1 MKPASITQNNATP
14 TPLLWRGWGRLIS
27 MAWRN
32 IWRNKRRTLIT
43 VASIFFGVLLSAY
56 MTSMQEGSYSKMVD
70 IVVKF
75 YSGYMQVHH
84 EDYWENKS
92 INNTFDYDQA
102 MIDQLKSNP
111 EVDFV
116 IPRLESFGLAS
127 AGELT
132 RGSAVFGIV
141 PDVETQL
148 TGIADK
154 IVSGNYLQASDDGV
168 VIGDGLAK
176 FLNLNLNDT
185 LVVLTQGY
193 HGVSSAGKF
202 PVHGIIKHVS
212 PELNKSIIYMELKT
226 CQSFLGAENKLTSL
240 VVNVADNDAMKR
252 TLMKLKKE
260 INPPFSIMS
269 WEEMQPEVVQQIE
282 SDRAGGVIMK
292 AILYI
297 VIAFGIFGTI
307 MMMIAERRREF
318 GVMISI
324 GMQKQKLAIIL
335 FIETL
340 FIGLLGILSGMA
352 VSLPLLLIQAKN
364 PIPLT
369 GETAKLMEDFGFEPF
384 MFFSTAPEVFW
395 QQAISVFVLTLL
407 IGIYPVVATLK
418 LKAIKALHG

>member
-1 MKPASITQNNATP
+1 MTTNLN
-14 TPLLWRGWGRLIS
+14 L
-27 MAWRN
+27 AWRN

-56 MTSMQEGSYSKMVD
+56 MTSMQEGSYDKMVD

-92 INNTFDYDQA
+92 INSSFDYDQA
-102 MIDQLKSNP
+102 LIDQLKKHP
-111 EVDFV
+111 EIDFV

-132 RGSAVFGIV
+132 RGTAIFGIV

-148 TGIADK
+148 TGIANK
-154 IVSGNYLQASDDGV
+154 IVSGKYLQATDDGV
-168 VIGDGLAK
+168 VIGEGLAK
-176 FLNLNLNDT
+176 YLKLGLSDT
-185 LVVLTQGY
+185 LVIITQGY
-193 HGVSSAGKF
+193 HGVSAAGKF
-202 PVHGIIKHVS
+202 PVRGIIKHAS
-212 PELNKSIIYMELKT
+212 PELNKSIVYMELKT
-226 CQSFLGAENKLTSL
+226 CQYFLSAENKLTSL
-240 VVNVADNDAMKR
+240 VVNVADNDVMNR
-252 TLMKLKKE
+252 TLKTLKSE
-260 INPPFSIMS
+260 IKSPYSVMS

-282 SDRAGGVIMK
+282 SDRAGGILMK

-324 GMQKQKLAIIL
+324 GMQKRKLSVIL
-335 FIETL
+335 FFETL
-340 FIGLLGILSGMA
+340 FIGLLGIISGLA
-352 VSLPLLLIQAKN
+352 ITLPLILIQAKN

-369 GETAKLMEDFGFEPF
+369 GETAKLMEDFGFEPY

-395 QQAISVFVLTLL
+395 QQAISVFVITML
-407 IGIYPVVATLK
+407 IGIYPVVAARRIK
-418 LKAIKALHG
+418 EIKALHGT

>member
-1 MKPASITQNNATP
+1 MTTNMK
-14 TPLLWRGWGRLIS
+14 L
-27 MAWRN
+27 AWRN
-32 IWRNKRRTLIT
+32 LWRNKRRTLIT

-56 MTSMQEGSYSKMVD
+56 MTSMQEGSYDKMVE

-92 INNTFDYDQA
+92 INNSFDYDQA
-102 MIDQLKSNP
+102 LVDRLKSNP

-132 RGSAVFGIV
+132 RGAAVFGIV
-141 PDVETQL
+141 PDIETQL
-148 TGIADK
+148 TGIAEK
-154 IVSGNYLQASDDGV
+154 IISGKYLQADDDGV

-176 FLNLNLNDT
+176 FLKLNLNDT

-240 VVNVADNDAMKR
+240 VVNVADNEVMKR
-252 TLMKLKKE
+252 TLKNLRKE
-260 INPPFSIMS
+260 IKPPYSIMS

-307 MMMIAERRREF
+307 MMMMAERRREF

-324 GMQKQKLAIIL
+324 GMQKRKLAVIL
-335 FIETL
+335 FIETI

-369 GETAKLMEDFGFEPF
+369 GETAKLMEDFGFEPY
-384 MFFSTAPEVFW
+384 MFFSTAPGVFW

-407 IGIYPVVATLK
+407 IGIYPVIASLRIRE
-418 LKAIKALHG
+418 IKALHGT

>member
-1 MKPASITQNNATP
+1 MFTNIK
-14 TPLLWRGWGRLIS
+14 L
-27 MAWRN
+27 AWRN

-56 MTSMQEGSYSKMVD
+56 MTSMQEGSYDKMVE

-84 EDYWENKS
+84 EDYWKNKS
-92 INNTFDYDQA
+92 INNSFDYDQA
-102 MIDQLKSNP
+102 MIDKLKANP

-127 AGELT
+127 SGELT
-132 RGSAVFGIV
+132 RGAAIFGIV
-141 PDVETQL
+141 PGVETGL

-154 IVSGNYLQASDDGV
+154 VISGKYLQSSDDGL

-176 FLNLNLNDT
+176 YLKLSLNDT
-185 LVVLTQGY
+185 LVIITQGY

-202 PVHGIIKHVS
+202 PVRGIIKHVS
-212 PELNKSIIYMELKT
+212 PELNKSVIYMELKT
-226 CQSFLGAENKLTSL
+226 CQSFLDAENKLTSL
-240 VVNVADNDAMKR
+240 VVNVADNDAMNR
-252 TLMKLKKE
+252 TLKILKSE
-260 INPPFSIMS
+260 IMSPFSVMS

-307 MMMIAERRREF
+307 MMMMAERRREF

-324 GMQKQKLAIIL
+324 GMQKRKLSVIL

-352 VSLPLLLIQAKN
+352 ISLPLLLVQSRN

-369 GETAKLMEDFGFEPF
+369 GETAKLMEDFGFEPY
-384 MFFSTAPEVFW
+384 MFFSTSPEVFW
-395 QQAISVFVLTLL
+395 QQAISVFVITML
-407 IGIYPVVATLK
+407 IGIYPIIASLRIRE
-418 LKAIKALHG
+418 IKALHG

>member
-1 MKPASITQNNATP
+1 MTTNLK
-14 TPLLWRGWGRLIS
+14 L
-27 MAWRN
+27 AWRN

-56 MTSMQEGSYSKMVD
+56 MTSMQEGSYGKMVE

-92 INNTFDYDQA
+92 INSSFDYDQA
-102 MIDQLKSNP
+102 LIDQLKKHQ
-111 EVDFV
+111 EIDFV

-132 RGSAVFGIV
+132 RGSAIFGIV

-148 TGIADK
+148 TGIAEK
-154 IVSGNYLQASDDGV
+154 IVSGKYLQPTDDGV

-176 FLNLNLNDT
+176 YLKLGLSDT
-185 LVVLTQGY
+185 LVIITQGY
-193 HGVSSAGKF
+193 HGVSAAGKF
-202 PVHGIIKHVS
+202 PIRGIIKHVS

-226 CQSFLGAENKLTSL
+226 CQNFLGAENKLTSL
-240 VVNVADNDAMKR
+240 VVNVADNEVMKR
-252 TLMKLKKE
+252 MLKTLKNE
-260 INPPFSIMS
+260 IQSPWSVMS

-292 AILYI
+292 AILYV

-324 GMQKQKLAIIL
+324 GMQKRKLSVIL
-335 FIETL
+335 FFETI
-340 FIGLLGILSGMA
+340 FIGVLGILSGLA
-352 VSLPLLLIQAKN
+352 VSLPLLLFQSKN

-384 MFFSTAPEVFW
+384 MFFSVAPEVFW
-395 QQAISVFVLTLL
+395 QQAVSVFVLTML
-407 IGIYPVVATLK
+407 IGIYPVVAARRIK
-418 LKAIKALHG
+418 EIKALHGT

>member
-1 MKPASITQNNATP
+1 MTTNIK
-14 TPLLWRGWGRLIS
+14 L
-27 MAWRN
+27 AWRN
-32 IWRNKRRTLIT
+32 LWRNKRRTLIT

-56 MTSMQEGSYSKMVD
+56 MTSMQEGSYSKMVE

-92 INNTFDYDQA
+92 INNSFDYDQA
-102 MIDQLKSNP
+102 LIVRLKSHP
-111 EVDFV
+111 DVDFV

-132 RGSAVFGIV
+132 RGAAVFGIV
-141 PDVETQL
+141 PEVETQL
-148 TGIADK
+148 TGIAEK
-154 IVSGNYLQASDDGV
+154 IVSGKYLQADDDGV

-176 FLNLNLNDT
+176 FLNLQLNDT

-252 TLMKLKKE
+252 TLMNLKRE
-260 INPPFSIMS
+260 IKTPYSIMS

-297 VIAFGIFGTI
+297 VIAFGIFGT
-307 MMMIAERRREF
+307 
-318 GVMISI
+318 
-324 GMQKQKLAIIL
+324 KLAVIL

-369 GETAKLMEDFGFEPF
+369 GETAKLMEDFGFEPY

-395 QQAISVFVLTLL
+395 QQAISVFVLTVL
-407 IGIYPVVATLK
+407 IGIYPIIASLRIK
-418 LKAIKALHG
+418 EIKALHGT

>member
-1 MKPASITQNNATP
+1 MTTNIK
-14 TPLLWRGWGRLIS
+14 L
-27 MAWRN
+27 AWRN

-43 VASIFFGVLLSAY
+43 VSSIFFGVLLSAY
-56 MTSMQEGSYSKMVD
+56 MTSMQEGSYDKMVE

-92 INNTFDYDQA
+92 INNSFDYDESLVKKLTA
-102 MIDQLKSNP
+102 HP

-127 AGELT
+127 SEELT
-132 RGSAVFGIV
+132 RGSAIFGIV
-141 PDVETQL
+141 PEVENRL
-148 TGIADK
+148 TGIASK
-154 IVSGNYLQASDDGV
+154 IISGTYLANNDNGV
-168 VIGDGLAK
+168 VIGEGLAR
-176 FLNLNLNDT
+176 FLKLNLNDT
-185 LVVLTQGY
+185 LVIITQGF

-252 TLMKLKKE
+252 TLKKLKSE
-260 INPPFSIMS
+260 IQSPFSVMS

-282 SDRAGGVIMK
+282 SDRAGGIIMK

-324 GMQKQKLAIIL
+324 GMQKKKLAVVL

-340 FIGLLGILSGMA
+340 FIGLLGILSGIV
-352 VSLPLLLIQAKN
+352 VSLPLLLIQAQN

-369 GETAKLMEDFGFEPF
+369 GETAKLMEDFGFEPY

-407 IGIYPVVATLK
+407 IGIYPIITSLRLK
-418 LKAIKALHG
+418 EIKALHG

>member
-1 MKPASITQNNATP
+1 MKTNIK
-14 TPLLWRGWGRLIS
+14 L
-27 MAWRN
+27 AWRN

-56 MTSMQEGSYSKMVD
+56 MTSMQEGSYDKMVE

-75 YSGYMQVHH
+75 YSGYMQVHQQ
-84 EDYWENKS
+84 DYWENKS
-92 INNTFDYDQA
+92 INNSFDYDQA
-102 MIDQLKSNP
+102 LIDRIKSHP

-132 RGSAVFGIV
+132 RGAAIFGIV

-154 IVSGNYLQASDDGV
+154 IVSGKYLQANDDGV
-168 VIGDGLAK
+168 VIGDGLAR
-176 FLNLNLNDT
+176 FLKLSLNDT
-185 LVVLTQGY
+185 LVIITQGY

-226 CQSFLGAENKLTSL
+226 SQSFLGADNKLTSL

-252 TLMKLKKE
+252 TLKKLKTE
-260 INPPFSIMS
+260 IQLPFSVMS
-269 WEEMQPEVVQQIE
+269 WDEMQPEIVQQIE
-282 SDRAGGVIMK
+282 SDRAGGIIMK

-324 GMQKQKLAIIL
+324 GMQKKKLAVVL

-340 FIGLLGILSGMA
+340 FIGLLGIFSGIA
-352 VSLPLLLIQAKN
+352 ISLPLLLIQAQN

-369 GETAKLMEDFGFEPF
+369 GETAKLMEDFGFEPY

-395 QQAISVFVLTLL
+395 QQAISVFVMAVL
-407 IGIYPVVATLK
+407 IGIYPIVATLK
-418 LKAIKALHG
+418 IKAIKALHG

>member
-1 MKPASITQNNATP
+1 MTTNIK
-14 TPLLWRGWGRLIS
+14 L
-27 MAWRN
+27 AWRN

-43 VASIFFGVLLSAY
+43 IASIFFGVLLSAY
-56 MTSMQEGSYSKMVD
+56 MTSMQEGSYGKMVE

-84 EDYWENKS
+84 KDYWENKS
-92 INNTFDYDQA
+92 INNSFDYDQA
-102 MIDQLKSNP
+102 LVDQIKKHP
-111 EVDFV
+111 EIDFV

-132 RGSAVFGIV
+132 RGSAIFGIV
-141 PDVETQL
+141 PEIETQL

-154 IVSGNYLQASDDGV
+154 IVSGKYLQSTDDGV
-168 VIGDGLAK
+168 VIGDGLAR
-176 FLNLNLNDT
+176 FLKLSLNDT
-185 LVVLTQGY
+185 LVIITQGY
-193 HGVSSAGKF
+193 HGVSAAGKF

-226 CQSFLGAENKLTSL
+226 CQSFLGAENKLTSI
-240 VVNVADNDAMKR
+240 VVNVTDNDAMKR
-252 TLMKLKKE
+252 TLKKLKSE
-260 INPPFSIMS
+260 IQSPYSVMS

-324 GMQKQKLAIIL
+324 GMQKRKLSVIL
-335 FIETL
+335 YFETL
-340 FIGLLGILSGMA
+340 FIGLLGIFSGIA
-352 VSLPLLLIQAKN
+352 VSLPLLFIQSKN

-369 GETAKLMEDFGFEPF
+369 GDTAKLMEDFGFEPY

-395 QQAISVFVLTLL
+395 QQALSVFVLTLL
-407 IGIYPVVATLK
+407 IGIYPVIASLRIK
-418 LKAIKALHG
+418 EIKALHGT

>member
-1 MKPASITQNNATP
+1 MLTNLK
-14 TPLLWRGWGRLIS
+14 L
-27 MAWRN
+27 AWRN
-32 IWRNKRRTLIT
+32 LWRNKRRTLIT

-56 MTSMQEGSYSKMVD
+56 MTSMQEGSYDKMVE

-75 YSGYMQVHH
+75 YSGYMQVHN

-92 INNTFDYDQA
+92 INNSFDYDQA
-102 MIDQLKSNP
+102 LVDRIKKHS
-111 EVDFV
+111 EIDFV

-132 RGSAVFGIV
+132 RGSAIFGIV
-141 PDVETQL
+141 PEVETQL
-148 TGIADK
+148 TGIANK
-154 IVSGNYLQASDDGV
+154 IVSGEYLRASDNGV

-176 FLNLNLNDT
+176 YLKLALNDT
-185 LVVLTQGY
+185 LVIITQGY
-193 HGVSSAGKF
+193 HGVSAAGKF
-202 PVHGIIKHVS
+202 PVRGIIKHVS
-212 PELNKSIIYMELKT
+212 PELNKSIVYMELKT

-252 TLMKLKKE
+252 TLKKLKAE
-260 INPPFSIMS
+260 IQSPFSVMS

-282 SDRAGGVIMK
+282 SDRAGGIIMK

-324 GMQKQKLAIIL
+324 GMQKRKLSVVL
-335 FIETL
+335 YIETL
-340 FIGLLGILSGMA
+340 FIGLLGIFSGIA

-369 GETAKLMEDFGFEPF
+369 GDTAKLMEDFGFEPY

-407 IGIYPVVATLK
+407 IGIYPVIASLRIK
-418 LKAIKALHG
+418 EIKALHGI

>member
-1 MKPASITQNNATP
+1 MVANLK
-14 TPLLWRGWGRLIS
+14 L
-27 MAWRN
+27 AWRN
-32 IWRNKRRTLIT
+32 LWRNKRRTLIT

-56 MTSMQEGSYSKMVD
+56 MTSMQEGSYDKMVE

-75 YSGYMQVHH
+75 YSGYMQVHN

-92 INNTFDYDQA
+92 INNSFDYDQA
-102 MIDQLKSNP
+102 LVDRIKKHS
-111 EVDFV
+111 EIDFV

-132 RGSAVFGIV
+132 RGSAIFGIV
-141 PDVETQL
+141 PELETQL
-148 TGIADK
+148 TGIANK
-154 IVSGNYLQASDDGV
+154 IVSGEYLRASDNGV

-176 FLNLNLNDT
+176 YLKLALNDT
-185 LVVLTQGY
+185 LVIITQGY
-193 HGVSSAGKF
+193 HGVSAAGKF
-202 PVHGIIKHVS
+202 PVRGIIKHVS
-212 PELNKSIIYMELKT
+212 PELNKSIVYMELKT
-226 CQSFLGAENKLTSL
+226 CQSFLDAENKLTSL

-252 TLMKLKKE
+252 TLKKLKAE
-260 INPPFSIMS
+260 IKSPFSVMS

-282 SDRAGGVIMK
+282 SDRAGGIIMK

-324 GMQKQKLAIIL
+324 GMQKRKLSVVL
-335 FIETL
+335 YIETL
-340 FIGLLGILSGMA
+340 FIGLLGIFSGIA

-369 GETAKLMEDFGFEPF
+369 GDTAKLMEDFGFEPY

-407 IGIYPVVATLK
+407 IGIYPVIASLRIK
-418 LKAIKALHG
+418 EIKALHGI

>member
-1 MKPASITQNNATP
+1 MTTNIK
-14 TPLLWRGWGRLIS
+14 L
-27 MAWRN
+27 AWRN
-32 IWRNKRRTLIT
+32 LWRNKRRTLIT

-56 MTSMQEGSYSKMVD
+56 MTSMQEGSYDKMVE

-84 EDYWENKS
+84 EEYWENKS
-92 INNTFDYDQA
+92 INNSFDYDQA
-102 MIDQLKSNP
+102 LVDQIKNHP
-111 EVDFV
+111 EIDFV

-132 RGSAVFGIV
+132 RGSAIFGIV

-154 IVSGNYLQASDDGV
+154 IVSGNYLQATDDGV

-176 FLNLNLNDT
+176 YLKLVLNDT
-185 LVVLTQGY
+185 LVIITQGY
-193 HGVSSAGKF
+193 HGISAAGKF
-202 PVHGIIKHVS
+202 PVRGIIKHVS

-226 CQSFLGAENKLTSL
+226 CQNFLGAENKLTSL

-252 TLMKLKKE
+252 TLKTLKSE
-260 INPPFSIMS
+260 IRSPFSVMS

-324 GMQKQKLAIIL
+324 GMQKSKLSVIL
-335 FIETL
+335 FFETI
-340 FIGLLGILSGMA
+340 FIGLLGIFSGIA

-369 GETAKLMEDFGFEPF
+369 GDTAKLMEDFGFEPY

-407 IGIYPVVATLK
+407 IGIYPMIASLRIK
-418 LKAIKALHG
+418 EIKALHGT

>member
-1 MKPASITQNNATP
+1 MCTNIK
-14 TPLLWRGWGRLIS
+14 L
-27 MAWRN
+27 AWRN
-32 IWRNKRRTLIT
+32 IWRNRRRTLIT

-92 INNTFDYDQA
+92 INNSFDYDQA
-102 MIDQLKSNP
+102 LIDKLKSHP

-127 AGELT
+127 AEELT
-132 RGSAVFGIV
+132 RGAAIFGIV
-141 PDVETQL
+141 PDVENQL
-148 TGIADK
+148 TGIAAK
-154 IVSGNYLQASDDGV
+154 IISGKYLQPTDDGV
-168 VIGDGLAK
+168 VIGDGLAR
-176 FLNLNLNDT
+176 FLKLQIKDT
-185 LVVLTQGY
+185 LVIITQGY

-202 PVHGIIKHVS
+202 PVRGIIKHVS

-226 CQSFLGAENKLTSL
+226 CQYFLGADNKLTSL
-240 VVNVADNDAMKR
+240 VVNVDDNDVMTS
-252 TLMKLKKE
+252 TLKKLKKE
-260 INPPFSIMS
+260 IQSPYSVMS
-269 WEEMQPEVVQQIE
+269 WEEMQPEIVQQIE
-282 SDRAGGVIMK
+282 SDRAGGIIMK

-297 VIAFGIFGTI
+297 VIAFGILGTI

-324 GMQKQKLAIIL
+324 GMQKKKLAAVL

-340 FIGLLGILSGMA
+340 LIGLLGIASGIA
-352 VSLPLLLIQAKN
+352 VSLPLLFFQAQN

-369 GETAKLMEDFGFEPF
+369 GETAKLMEDFGFEPY

-395 QQAISVFVLTLL
+395 QQAISIFIISVL
-407 IGIYPVVATLK
+407 IGIYPIISTLK
-418 LKAIKALHG
+418 IKAIKALHG

>member
-1 MKPASITQNNATP
+1 MKTN
-14 TPLLWRGWGRLIS
+14 LKL
-27 MAWRN
+27 AWRN

-56 MTSMQEGSYSKMVD
+56 MTSMQEGSYDKMVD

-92 INNTFDYDQA
+92 INSAFDYDQA
-102 MIDQLKSNP
+102 LIDQLKKHP
-111 EVDFV
+111 EIDFV

-132 RGSAVFGIV
+132 RGTAIFGIV

-154 IVSGNYLQASDDGV
+154 IVSGNYLKPTDDGV
-168 VIGDGLAK
+168 VIGEGLANYLK
-176 FLNLNLNDT
+176 LGLADT
-185 LVVLTQGY
+185 LVIITQGY
-193 HGVSSAGKF
+193 HGVSAAGKF
-202 PVHGIIKHVS
+202 PVRGIIKHAS
-212 PELNKSIIYMELKT
+212 PELNKSIVYMELKT
-226 CQSFLGAENKLTSL
+226 CQYFLSAENKLTSL
-240 VVNVADNDAMKR
+240 VVNVADNDVMNR
-252 TLMKLKKE
+252 TLKTLKSE
-260 INPPFSIMS
+260 IKSPYSVMS

-282 SDRAGGVIMK
+282 SDRAGGILMK

-324 GMQKQKLAIIL
+324 GMQKRKLSVIL
-335 FIETL
+335 FFETL
-340 FIGLLGILSGMA
+340 FIGLLGIVSGLA
-352 VSLPLLLIQAKN
+352 ITLPLILIQAKN

-369 GETAKLMEDFGFEPF
+369 GETAKLMEDFGFEPY

-395 QQAISVFVLTLL
+395 QQAISVFVITML
-407 IGIYPVVATLK
+407 IGIYPVVAARRIK
-418 LKAIKALHG
+418 EIKALHG

>member
-1 MKPASITQNNATP
+1 MNSNNKSTISVFS
-14 TPLLWRGWGRLIS
+14 PLRRRGWGRLIL

-56 MTSMQEGSYSKMVD
+56 MTSMQEGSYDKMVE

-75 YSGYMQVHH
+75 YSGYMQVHN

-92 INNTFDYDQA
+92 INNSFDYDQTLV
-102 MIDQLKSNP
+102 DQIKKHP
-111 EVDFV
+111 EIDFV

-127 AGELT
+127 TGELT
-132 RGSAVFGIV
+132 RGSAIFGIV
-141 PDVETQL
+141 PDIETQL

-154 IVSGNYLQASDDGV
+154 IVSGSYLQPTDEGV

-176 FLNLNLNDT
+176 YLRLSLNDT
-185 LVVLTQGY
+185 LVIITQGY
-193 HGVSSAGKF
+193 HGVSAAGKF

-240 VVNVADNDAMKR
+240 VVNVADNDIMKR
-252 TLMKLKKE
+252 TMKKLKSE
-260 INPPFSIMS
+260 IQSPYSVMS

-324 GMQKQKLAIIL
+324 GMQKRKLSVIL
-335 FIETL
+335 FFETL
-340 FIGLLGILSGMA
+340 FIGLLGILSGIA
-352 VSLPLLLIQAKN
+352 VSLPLLFIQSKN

-369 GETAKLMEDFGFEPF
+369 GDTAKLMEDFGFEPY

-395 QQAISVFVLTLL
+395 QQALSVFVLTLL
-407 IGIYPVVATLK
+407 IGIYPVIASLRIK
-418 LKAIKALHG
+418 EIKALHGT

>member
-1 MKPASITQNNATP
+1 MLTNLK
-14 TPLLWRGWGRLIS
+14 L
-27 MAWRN
+27 AWRN

-56 MTSMQEGSYSKMVD
+56 MTSMQEGSYSKMVE

-92 INNTFDYDQA
+92 INNSFDYDQNL
-102 MIDQLKSNP
+102 IDKLKANQ

-127 AGELT
+127 SGELT
-132 RGSAVFGIV
+132 HGAAVFGIV
-141 PDVETQL
+141 PDIETQL

-154 IVSGNYLQASDDGV
+154 IVSGKYLQPNDDGV
-168 VIGDGLAK
+168 VIGDGLAR
-176 FLNLNLNDT
+176 FLKLSLNDT
-185 LVVLTQGY
+185 LVIITQGY

-202 PVHGIIKHVS
+202 PVRGIIKHVS

-226 CQSFLGAENKLTSL
+226 CQNFLGAENKLTSL
-240 VVNVADNDAMKR
+240 VVNVADNDAMNR
-252 TLMKLKKE
+252 TLRNLKQE
-260 INPPFSIMS
+260 IRSPYSVMS

-324 GMQKQKLAIIL
+324 GMQKKKLAIIL

-340 FIGLLGILSGMA
+340 FIGLLGILSGIA
-352 VSLPLLLIQAKN
+352 VSLPLLFIQAKN

-369 GETAKLMEDFGFEPF
+369 GETAKLMEDFGFEPY
-384 MFFSTAPEVFW
+384 MFFSTVPEVFW
-395 QQAISVFVLTLL
+395 QQAVSVFVLTVL
-407 IGIYPVVATLK
+407 IGIYPILATLRIK
-418 LKAIKALHG
+418 EIKALHG

>member
-1 MKPASITQNNATP
+1 MTTNLK
-14 TPLLWRGWGRLIS
+14 L
-27 MAWRN
+27 AWRN

-56 MTSMQEGSYSKMVD
+56 MTSMQEGSYGKMVE

-92 INNTFDYDQA
+92 INSSFDYDQA
-102 MIDQLKSNP
+102 LIDQLKKHQ
-111 EVDFV
+111 EIDFV

-132 RGSAVFGIV
+132 RGSAIFGIV

-148 TGIADK
+148 TGIAEK
-154 IVSGNYLQASDDGV
+154 IVSGRYLQPTDDGV

-176 FLNLNLNDT
+176 YLKLGLSDT
-185 LVVLTQGY
+185 LVIITQGY
-193 HGVSSAGKF
+193 HGVSAAGKF
-202 PVHGIIKHVS
+202 PIRGIIKHVS

-226 CQSFLGAENKLTSL
+226 CQHFLGAENKLTSL
-240 VVNVADNDAMKR
+240 VVNVADNEVMKR
-252 TLMKLKKE
+252 MLKTLKDE
-260 INPPFSIMS
+260 IQSPWSVMS

-292 AILYI
+292 AILYV

-324 GMQKQKLAIIL
+324 GMQKRKLSVIL
-335 FIETL
+335 FFETI
-340 FIGLLGILSGMA
+340 FIGVLGILSGLA
-352 VSLPLLLIQAKN
+352 VSLPLLLFQSKN

-384 MFFSTAPEVFW
+384 MFFSVAPEVFW
-395 QQAISVFVLTLL
+395 QQAISVFVLTML
-407 IGIYPVVATLK
+407 IGIYPVVAARRIK
-418 LKAIKALHG
+418 EIKALHGT

>member
-1 MKPASITQNNATP
+1 MTTNLK
-14 TPLLWRGWGRLIS
+14 L
-27 MAWRN
+27 AWRN

-56 MTSMQEGSYSKMVD
+56 MTSMQEGSYDKMVD

-92 INNTFDYDQA
+92 INSSFDFDQA
-102 MIDQLKSNP
+102 LIDQLKNHP
-111 EVDFV
+111 EIDFV

-132 RGSAVFGIV
+132 RGTAIFGIV

-148 TGIADK
+148 TGIANK
-154 IVSGNYLQASDDGV
+154 IVSGKYLQATDDGV
-168 VIGDGLAK
+168 VIGEGLAK
-176 FLNLNLNDT
+176 YLKLGLSDT
-185 LVVLTQGY
+185 LVIITQGY
-193 HGVSSAGKF
+193 HGVSAAGKF
-202 PVHGIIKHVS
+202 PVRGIIKHAS
-212 PELNKSIIYMELKT
+212 PELNKSIVYMELKT
-226 CQSFLGAENKLTSL
+226 CQYFLSAENKLTSL
-240 VVNVADNDAMKR
+240 VVNVADNDVMNR
-252 TLMKLKKE
+252 TLKTLKSE
-260 INPPFSIMS
+260 IKSPYSVMS

-282 SDRAGGVIMK
+282 SDRAGGILMK

-324 GMQKQKLAIIL
+324 GMQKRKLSVIL
-335 FIETL
+335 FFETL
-340 FIGLLGILSGMA
+340 FIGLLGIISGLA
-352 VSLPLLLIQAKN
+352 ITLPLILIQAKN

-369 GETAKLMEDFGFEPF
+369 GETAKLMEDFGFEPY

-395 QQAISVFVLTLL
+395 QQAISVFVITML
-407 IGIYPVVATLK
+407 IGIYPVVAARRIK
-418 LKAIKALHG
+418 EIKALHGT

>member
-1 MKPASITQNNATP
+1 MLTNLK
-14 TPLLWRGWGRLIS
+14 L
-27 MAWRN
+27 AWRN
-32 IWRNKRRTLIT
+32 LWRNKRRTLIT

-56 MTSMQEGSYSKMVD
+56 MTSMQEGSYSKMVE

-75 YSGYMQVHH
+75 YSGYMQVHQ

-92 INNTFDYDQA
+92 INNSFDYDQVLV
-102 MIDQLKSNP
+102 DKLKANP

-127 AGELT
+127 SGELT
-132 RGSAVFGIV
+132 RGAAVFGIV

-154 IVSGNYLQASDDGV
+154 IVSGKYLQANDDGV
-168 VIGDGLAK
+168 VIGDGLAR
-176 FLNLNLNDT
+176 FLKLSLNDT
-185 LVVLTQGY
+185 LVILTQGF
-193 HGVSSAGKF
+193 HGVSAAGKF

-226 CQSFLGAENKLTSL
+226 CQNFLGAENKLTSL
-240 VVNVADNDAMKR
+240 VVNVADNDAMNR
-252 TLMKLKKE
+252 TLRNLKRE
-260 INPPFSIMS
+260 IKSPYSVMS

-324 GMQKQKLAIIL
+324 GMQKKKLAVIL

-340 FIGLLGILSGMA
+340 FIGLLGILSGIA
-352 VSLPLLLIQAKN
+352 VSLPLLLIQTKN

-369 GETAKLMEDFGFEPF
+369 GETAKLMEDFGFEPY

-395 QQAISVFVLTLL
+395 QQAISVFVLTVL
-407 IGIYPVVATLK
+407 IGIYPIVATLK
-418 LKAIKALHG
+418 IKEIKALHGT

>member
-1 MKPASITQNNATP
+1 MPVFRNQYFFKSALMTTN
-14 TPLLWRGWGRLIS
+14 LKL
-27 MAWRN
+27 AWRN

-56 MTSMQEGSYSKMVD
+56 MTSMQEGSYDKMVD

-75 YSGYMQVHH
+75 YSGYMQVHQ

-92 INNTFDYDQA
+92 INNSFDYDQA
-102 MIDQLKSNP
+102 MIGKLKSHP
-111 EVDFV
+111 EIELV

-127 AGELT
+127 AQELT
-132 RGSAVFGIV
+132 RGAAIFGIV
-141 PDVETQL
+141 PEVETRL

-154 IVSGNYLQASDDGV
+154 IVAGKYLQAHDDGV
-168 VIGDGLAK
+168 VIGEGLSR
-176 FLNLNLNDT
+176 FLKLGLNDT
-185 LVVLTQGY
+185 LVIITQGY

-226 CQSFLGAENKLTSL
+226 CQDFLGAENKLTSL
-240 VVNVADNDAMKR
+240 VVNVADNNVMKR
-252 TLMKLKKE
+252 ALKSLRTE
-260 INPPFSIMS
+260 IQPPFSVMS

-292 AILYI
+292 AILYV

-324 GMQKQKLAIIL
+324 GMQKSKLAVVL

-340 FIGLLGILSGMA
+340 FIGLLGIVSGIA
-352 VSLPLLLIQAKN
+352 VSLPLLFIQSKN

-369 GETAKLMEDFGFEPF
+369 GETARLMEDFGFEPY

-395 QQAISVFVLTLL
+395 QQAVSVFVLTLL
-407 IGIYPVVATLK
+407 IGIYPIIASLRIK
-418 LKAIKALHG
+418 EIKALHR

>member
-1 MKPASITQNNATP
+1 LNLKLETTFMATNIK
-14 TPLLWRGWGRLIS
+14 L
-27 MAWRN
+27 AWRN

-56 MTSMQEGSYSKMVD
+56 MTSMQEGSYDKMVE

-75 YSGYMQVHH
+75 YSGYMQVHQ

-92 INNTFDYDQA
+92 INNVFDYDQA
-102 MIDQLKSNP
+102 LVDQLKSHP

-127 AGELT
+127 SEELT
-132 RGSAVFGIV
+132 RGAMVFGIV
-141 PDVETQL
+141 PDIENKL
-148 TGIADK
+148 TGIAKK
-154 IVSGNYLQASDDGV
+154 IISGKYLQSNDDGV
-168 VIGDGLAK
+168 VIGEGLTR
-176 FLNLNLNDT
+176 FLKLQLNDT
-185 LVVLTQGY
+185 LVIISQGY
-193 HGVSSAGKF
+193 HGVIAAGKF
-202 PVHGIIKHVS
+202 PVRGIIKHVS

-226 CQSFLGAENKLTSL
+226 CQTFLGADNKLTSL
-240 VVNVADNDAMKR
+240 VVNVADNEAMTR
-252 TLMKLKKE
+252 TLKNLKKE
-260 INPPFSIMS
+260 IHSPYSVMS

-282 SDRAGGVIMK
+282 SDRAGGIVMK

-297 VIAFGIFGTI
+297 VIAFGILGTI

-324 GMQKQKLAIIL
+324 GMQKKKLAIIL

-340 FIGLLGILSGMA
+340 FIGLLGIISGIA
-352 VSLPLLLIQAKN
+352 VSLPLLFIQAQH

-369 GETAKLMEDFGFEPF
+369 GETGKLMEDFGFEPY

-395 QQAISVFVLTLL
+395 QQAISVFILTLI
-407 IGIYPVVATLK
+407 IGIYPIVSTLK
-418 LKAIKALHG
+418 IKVIKALHS

>member
-1 MKPASITQNNATP
+1 MTTNIK
-14 TPLLWRGWGRLIS
+14 L
-27 MAWRN
+27 AWRN
-32 IWRNKRRTLIT
+32 LWRNKRRTLIT

-56 MTSMQEGSYSKMVD
+56 MTSMQEGSYSKMVE

-92 INNTFDYDQA
+92 INNSFDYDQA
-102 MIDQLKSNP
+102 LIVRLKSHP
-111 EVDFV
+111 DVDFV

-132 RGSAVFGIV
+132 RGAAVFGIV
-141 PDVETQL
+141 PEVETQL
-148 TGIADK
+148 TGIAEK
-154 IVSGNYLQASDDGV
+154 IVSGKYLQADDDGV

-176 FLNLNLNDT
+176 FLNLQLNDT

-252 TLMKLKKE
+252 TLMNLKRE
-260 INPPFSIMS
+260 IKTPYSIMS

-324 GMQKQKLAIIL
+324 GMQKKKLAVIL

-369 GETAKLMEDFGFEPF
+369 GETAKLMEDFGFEPY

-407 IGIYPVVATLK
+407 IGIYPIIASLRIK
-418 LKAIKALHG
+418 EIKALHGT

>member
-1 MKPASITQNNATP
+1 MTTNIK
-14 TPLLWRGWGRLIS
+14 L
-27 MAWRN
+27 AWRN
-32 IWRNKRRTLIT
+32 LWRNKRRTLIT

-56 MTSMQEGSYSKMVD
+56 MTSMQEGSYDKMVE

-92 INNTFDYDQA
+92 INNSFDYDQA
-102 MIDQLKSNP
+102 LIDRLKMNP

-132 RGSAVFGIV
+132 RGAAVFGIV
-141 PDVETQL
+141 PDIETQL
-148 TGIADK
+148 TGIAEK
-154 IVSGNYLQASDDGV
+154 IVAGKYLQANDDGV

-176 FLNLNLNDT
+176 FLNLTLNDT

-252 TLMKLKKE
+252 TLMNLKKE
-260 INPPFSIMS
+260 IKPPFSIMS

-324 GMQKQKLAIIL
+324 GMQKKKLAVIL

-369 GETAKLMEDFGFEPF
+369 GETAKLMEDFGFEPY
-384 MFFSTAPEVFW
+384 MFFSTAAEVFW

-407 IGIYPVVATLK
+407 IGIYPVVASLK

>member
-1 MKPASITQNNATP
+1 MFTNIK
-14 TPLLWRGWGRLIS
+14 L
-27 MAWRN
+27 AWRN
-32 IWRNKRRTLIT
+32 LWRNKRRTLIT

-56 MTSMQEGSYSKMVD
+56 MTSMQEGSYDKMVE

-75 YSGYMQVHH
+75 YSGYMQVHN

-92 INNTFDYDQA
+92 INNSFDFDQA
-102 MIDQLKSNP
+102 LVDQIKKHL
-111 EVDFV
+111 EIDFV

-132 RGSAVFGIV
+132 RGSAIFGIV
-141 PDVETQL
+141 PEVETQL

-154 IVSGNYLQASDDGV
+154 IVSGKYLQPSDDGV
-168 VIGDGLAK
+168 VIGNGLAK
-176 FLNLNLNDT
+176 YLKLALNDT
-185 LVVLTQGY
+185 LVIITQGY
-193 HGVSSAGKF
+193 HGISAAGKF
-202 PVHGIIKHVS
+202 PVRGIIKHVS

-252 TLMKLKKE
+252 TLKKLKSE
-260 INPPFSIMS
+260 INSPFSVMS

-282 SDRAGGVIMK
+282 SDRAGGIIMK

-324 GMQKQKLAIIL
+324 GMQKRKLSVIL
-335 FIETL
+335 YFETL
-340 FIGLLGILSGMA
+340 FIGLLGIFSGIA

-369 GETAKLMEDFGFEPF
+369 GETGKLMEDFGFEPY

-395 QQAISVFVLTLL
+395 QQAISVFVLTML
-407 IGIYPVVATLK
+407 IGIYPVIASLRIK
-418 LKAIKALHG
+418 EIKALHGT

>member
-1 MKPASITQNNATP
+1 MTTNIK
-14 TPLLWRGWGRLIS
+14 L
-27 MAWRN
+27 AWRN

-56 MTSMQEGSYSKMVD
+56 MTSMQEGSYSKMVE

-92 INNTFDYDQA
+92 INSSFDYDQNL
-102 MIDQLKSNP
+102 IKKLKANP
-111 EVDFV
+111 EVDIV

-127 AGELT
+127 AEELT
-132 RGSAVFGIV
+132 RGAAIFGIV
-141 PDVETQL
+141 PDIETQL
-148 TGIADK
+148 TGIANK
-154 IVSGNYLQASDDGV
+154 IVSGKYLQANDDGV
-168 VIGDGLAK
+168 IIGDGLAK
-176 FLNLNLNDT
+176 YLKLALNDT
-185 LVVLTQGY
+185 LVIITQGY
-193 HGVSSAGKF
+193 HGVSAAGKF
-202 PVHGIIKHVS
+202 PVRGIIKHAS
-212 PELNKSIIYMELKT
+212 PELNKSVIYMELKT
-226 CQSFLGAENKLTSL
+226 CQNFLGAENKLTSL

-252 TLMKLKKE
+252 TLKNLKQE
-260 INPPFSIMS
+260 IKSPYSVMS

-292 AILYI
+292 AVLYI

-324 GMQKQKLAIIL
+324 GMQKKKLAVVL

-340 FIGLLGILSGMA
+340 FIGLLGILSGIA
-352 VSLPLLLIQAKN
+352 VSLPLLLIQARN

-369 GETAKLMEDFGFEPF
+369 GDTAKLMEDFGFEPY
-384 MFFSTAPEVFW
+384 MFFSIAPEVFW
-395 QQAISVFVLTLL
+395 QQAVSVFVLTVL
-407 IGIYPVVATLK
+407 IGIYPIVATLRIK
-418 LKAIKALHG
+418 EIKALHGT